1 MSSMGTS
8 FVDASKLSRPE
19 KCCLLQHSESIG
31 WLKRQKRYARR
42 YWRSSAL
49 IQPNPK
55 SPRLM
60 RDAAQGCTA
69 ERAIDPASD
78 GAFGFP

>member
-8 FVDASKLSRPE
+8 SMDASKLSRPE

-42 YWRSSAL
+42 YGRSSAL

-55 SPRLM
+55 KSSPYARRGTKLY
-60 RDAAQGCTA
+60 GG
-69 ERAIDPASD
+69 ASNR
-78 GAFGFP
+78 PSI